1 MSKFLSSIL
10 FSLFLLFQT
19 TALAEEDTNATETN
33 IEEPETQEDE
43 ASEETEPEEQE
54 AQLEEAEEEDEP
66 KEEISEAQ
74 KEAQAAEEAELREAG
89 MGEEPLID

>member
-10 FSLFLLFQT
+10 FSLFLLLQT
-19 TALAEEDTNATETN
+19 TAFAEEDNTSTETN

-43 ASEETEPEEQE
+43 VSEETEPEEQE
-54 AQLEEAEEEDEP
+54 SQAEEEEP
-66 KEEISEAQ
+66 KEEISEAE

-89 MGEEPLID
+89 MGEEPLIE